1 MCHLR
6 RDSKFING
14 KKKSLGLS
22 LEALDWEGTVSELR
36 GKENVVSQSQEN
48 KWLQKKKKRREIA
61 HFWKVK
67 KGKNWEIANSFKGN
81 VWSWQE

>member
-48 KWLQKKKKRREIA
+48 KWLQKKKKGERQHTFERLK
-61 HFWKVK
+61 KVRTEK
-67 KGKNWEIANSFKGN
+67 
-81 VWSWQE
+81 